1 MGKAAKAHRKKVQ
14 ARNRKIQQFGNQMRN
29 EARKRNA
36 IRKDMQEFEG
46 LEQPIEGFTPLFG
59 HDPSMDKDIDIV

>member
-14 ARNRKIQQFGNQMRN
+14 ARKRQIEEFGNRMRN

-36 IRKDMQEFEG
+36 ILQDMQSFEG
-46 LEQPIEGFTPLFG
+46 LNQPTEGFTPLFG
-59 HDPSMDKDIDIV
+59 SDTSLDRDIDIV